1 MSGPKRRQHDAM
13 RKCHACTRHL
23 PGNTAQRTLA
33 WSLHAC
39 THVKSLL
46 LLPTK
51 LASSAA
57 RTASF
62 VITTECARLIRPHLI
77 PAICA
82 ASHSGRR
89 LNGFDSYSVLAIA
102 STRYAERLAPP
113 IFVATAR
120 AANLRVS
127 ACSLCSSGIVL
138 QV

>member
-13 RKCHACTRHL
+13 RKRHACTRHL

-89 LNGFDSYSVLAIA
+89 LNGFDSYSVLAIT
-102 STRYAERLAPP
+102 SRLCTRIR
-113 IFVATAR
+113 VAVQCRTVAAAVYVPYPCMWLLGVAR
-120 AANLRVS
+120 AA
-127 ACSLCSSGIVL
+127 
-138 QV
+138 